1 MNRARVIEAA
11 ARFEAPAYA
20 RADVV
25 LVRGEGA
32 RVFDADGTAYLDLY
46 GGHAVSL
53 LGHSPARVVDAI
65 VDQAR
70 ALPFY
75 SNVAHLPAR
84 ARAAERL
91 CRLAPW
97 PDAKVFF
104 VNSGTEAN
112 ETALKIARRATGRM
126 RVVAFRG
133 GFHGRT
139 LGALA
144 ATALGRYR
152 EQASALVDREAFAF
166 AEFDDVEGLARA
178 VDASTAAV
186 LVEPIQSMAGVRVPS
201 AEFVRA
207 LRRRCDETGARLVF
221 DEIQTAPA
229 RTGTWF
235 AGEAWGVA
243 PDLVTTAKAIAGG
256 FPASAV
262 LMRGEIAATV
272 RPGDQGTTFGGGP
285 LACAAMDAALAML
298 QEMDAPAR
306 ARALEARFRAGLQ
319 GAAGIET
326 LRGRGGLLGVVVRG
340 DASAAREALRA
351 KHRVLAGEC
360 PGDAR
365 VLRLFPPVVMTD
377 SEVDEAVAALQA
389 VLR

>member
-1 MNRARVIEAA
+1 VNRARVIEAA
-11 ARFEAPAYA
+11 AQYEVPAYA

-32 RVFDADGTAYLDLY
+32 RVFDADGRAYLDLY

-53 LGHSPARVVDAI
+53 LGHSPARVVEAI
-65 VDQAR
+65 VDQAS
-70 ALPFY
+70 ALPYY
-75 SNVAHLPAR
+75 SNLVHLPAR

-104 VNSGTEAN
+104 ANSGAEAN
-112 ETALKIARRATGRM
+112 ETALKIARRATGRT

-144 ATALGRYR
+144 VTALGRYR
-152 EQASALVDREAFAF
+152 EQAAALLDEEAFVF
-166 AEFDDVEGLARA
+166 AEFDDAEGLARA
-178 VDASTAAV
+178 IDARTAAV

-207 LRRRCDETGARLVF
+207 LRRRCDETGACLVF

-243 PDLVTTAKAIAGG
+243 PDLLTTAKAIAGG

-262 LMRGEIAATV
+262 LMRGDVAATV

-285 LACAAMDAALAML
+285 VACAAMDAALAML
-298 QEMDAPAR
+298 QEMDAPSR
-306 ARALEARFRAGLQ
+306 ARALEARFRAGLS
-319 GAAGIET
+319 GASGMET

-340 DASAAREALRA
+340 DAAEAREALRR

-360 PGDAR
+360 PGDPR
-365 VLRLFPPVVMTD
+365 VLRLFPPLVLSD
-377 SEVDEAVAALQA
+377 AEIDEAVEALGA